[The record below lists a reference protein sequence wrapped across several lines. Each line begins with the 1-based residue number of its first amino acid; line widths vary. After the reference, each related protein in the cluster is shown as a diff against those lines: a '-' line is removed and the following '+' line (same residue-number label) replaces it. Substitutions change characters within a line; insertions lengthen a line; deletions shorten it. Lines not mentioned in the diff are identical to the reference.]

1 MPRHIITALAM
12 IVLSMPGRIYAQHQ
26 EEVLHIT
33 LAESE
38 SLFYKNNIQLIS
50 QRFSIDSAKA
60 NVITARLID
69 NPQIGLNTG
78 LYEPETKKFFDFG
91 KSTGEVSFQISQLI
105 KTARKRGKNIAVLE
119 TGVNI
124 TEYQYYDLIRSLLQ
138 TLRTDFFNLYYLQQT
153 QNVYDLEINSLAE
166 TAKAFEEQVKKG
178 NVAEKDLVRIRSQ
191 LYSLQAELANLQ
203 TTMQNVMSEFK
214 LLIRA
219 RPEVFIKTE
228 VVSDPSLKN
237 EIRNFT
243 YGQLTDSTY
252 ANRYDLKAI
261 NAQLVQSRQNLA
273 FQRSMAVPDITIG
286 SSYDKL
292 GSYVKNFNS
301 IGIGLS
307 IPLFN
312 RNQGN
317 IRQAK
322 DMIEISG
329 QQLLLKKDQVES
341 QLATAY
347 KNALKAQDVLS
358 GMDPHFPDQ
367 LREMIRNVMENFRKR
382 NISLLE
388 FIDFYDAYKQN
399 VIQINSLK
407 FNLVSQL
414 ENLNNATGTKFF
426 NK

>member
-1 MPRHIITALAM
+1 
-12 IVLSMPGRIYAQHQ
+12 MPGRLYAQHQ
-26 EEVLHIT
+26 EEVLSIT

-105 KTARKRGKNIAVLE
+105 KTAGKRVKNIAVME

-153 QNVYDLEINSLAE
+153 QDVYDLEINSLAE
-166 TAKAFEEQVKKG
+166 TAKAFEEQVKNG

-219 RPEVFIKTE
+219 RPEVLVRAQ

-237 EIRNFT
+237 EIRNIT
-243 YGQLTDSTY
+243 YGQLTDSIY
-252 ANRYDLKAI
+252 ANRYDLKAA

-273 FQRSMAVPDITIG
+273 FQKSMAVPDITIG
-286 SSYDKL
+286 TDYDKL

-329 QQLLLKKDQVES
+329 QQLLMKKDQVES

-358 GMDPHFPDQ
+358 GMDAHFPDQ
-367 LREMIRNVMENFRKR
+367 LKVMIQNVMENFRKR

-399 VIQINSLK
+399 VIQINALK

-414 ENLNNATGTKFF
+414 ENLNNASGTKFF

>member
-1 MPRHIITALAM
+1 MLI
-12 IVLSMPGRIYAQHQ
+12 LSMPGRLYAQHQ
-26 EEVLHIT
+26 EEVLSIT

-105 KTARKRGKNIAVLE
+105 KTAGKRVKNIAVME

-138 TLRTDFFNLYYLQQT
+138 TLRTDFFNLYYMQQT
-153 QNVYDLEINSLAE
+153 QDVYDLEINSLAE
-166 TAKAFEEQVKKG
+166 TAKAFEEQVKNG

-219 RPEVFIKTE
+219 RPEVLVRAQ

-237 EIRNFT
+237 EIRNIT

-252 ANRYDLKAI
+252 ANRYDLKAA

-273 FQRSMAVPDITIG
+273 FQKSMAVPDITIG
-286 SSYDKL
+286 TDYDKL

-329 QQLLLKKDQVES
+329 QQLLMKKDQVES

-367 LREMIRNVMENFRKR
+367 LKVMIQNVMENFRKR

-399 VIQINSLK
+399 VIQINALK

-414 ENLNNATGTKFF
+414 ENLNNASGTKFF